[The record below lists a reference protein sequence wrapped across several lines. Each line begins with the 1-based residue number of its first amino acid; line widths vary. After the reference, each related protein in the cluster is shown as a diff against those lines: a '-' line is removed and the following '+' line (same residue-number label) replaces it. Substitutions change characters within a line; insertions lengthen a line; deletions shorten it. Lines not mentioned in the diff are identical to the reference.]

1 MLKKLW
7 VILLIPELEKEKK
20 KKIITPQNLRHSDKV
35 PMSVKRSYNLVEKS
49 AQTLLTWMTPSSAQL
64 LFSQ

>member
-35 PMSVKRSYNLVEKS
+35 PMSVKRSYNL
-49 AQTLLTWMTPSSAQL
+49 A
-64 LFSQ
+64 

>member
-35 PMSVKRSYNLVEKS
+35 PMSVKRSYNLV
-49 AQTLLTWMTPSSAQL
+49 
-64 LFSQ
+64 